1 MEPTICNTSFC
12 CSLSTLSARA
22 VSSVCKQMPSR
33 SVDIH
38 GSAGRGHSASLWI
51 GFPQPTEDTRRIQ
64 WHPESLKLSPQWKH
78 PPNLGRLEGFS
89 HLCNFAWPGCDGCD
103 HQPKTPWQQRPC
115 RSWSKETDN
124 SSAEKR
130 ASRMYLGGVCP
141 MACKNIQGPSLRQSK
156 NEELEWFLVLYKS
169 HEIL

>member
-78 PPNLGRLEGFS
+78 PP
-89 HLCNFAWPGCDGCD
+89 
-103 HQPKTPWQQRPC
+103 KPWQTGGLLSSLQFRLAGMWRMWSPAQNTLAAATLQVMEQRDWQLVSRKTSFSNVPGWGLSDGLQKHS
-115 RSWSKETDN
+115 RTQFTAIKEWGTGMV
-124 SSAEKR
+124 S
-130 ASRMYLGGVCP
+130 GV
-141 MACKNIQGPSLRQSK
+141 I
-156 NEELEWFLVLYKS
+156 
-169 HEIL
+169 